1 MLSRFFVERPIFAN
15 VIAIITIIVGA
26 VALVGLPVEQFPQ
39 VTPPTV
45 MVSAFYPG
53 ASAKVVADSVA
64 APIEQQVNGIPGMLY
79 MSSTSSNGGSYGL
92 TITFEG
98 GTDLNQAQILLQNR
112 VDKALPEL
120 PEDVKRTGV
129 TVSQQ
134 SGSFILFVT
143 LTSSNPEHNDL
154 FLSNYAKL
162 NMKDALS
169 RIPGVGD
176 VSVTGAADYS
186 MRIWLDP
193 EKLKARKLTT
203 QDVIGAIQEQNI
215 QVAAG
220 QIGQPPTPSGQNFQF
235 TVNTAGRLTDISQ
248 FQNIIV
254 KTKRDGDLGASV
266 VRVKDVARVELG
278 AQDYSIYFRLN
289 GKPAAGIGISQL
301 PEANALDV
309 AQRVR
314 ESMGEMK
321 SHFLPGMEYSVPY
334 DTTKFVHASI
344 SEVYKTLMEAGVLV
358 LIVILLFLQDW
369 RAVLVPA
376 TTIPVTIIGAFAV
389 MAGVGFSVNFLTL
402 FGLILAIGIV
412 VDDAIVIVE
421 NAAHHIEAGGLSPK
435 EATIKAMGEIL
446 GPIIGITLVL
456 MAVFLPAAFI
466 GGITGQLN
474 RQFALTIAA
483 TALISAVNAVTLKP
497 AQCAVYLRRQPERK
511 NFFFRGFNRVY
522 GWIENIYAKLV
533 GSMVRHW
540 ALSVIVF
547 AVAMGFTVWG
557 VLSLPRGFLPTEDQ
571 GYALV
576 FIQLPDA
583 ASLERTREVTAK
595 VDDVIARTPGVADWV
610 TMGGMGME
618 GAASNGATAY
628 VTFKDWKERTT
639 PALSQDAILGSLR
652 ARFATIEEAV
662 VIAFAP
668 PSISGLGTVGGFQM
682 QVEDRGNLGLNHLQG
697 YVQEMVMAG
706 NSQSGLVGV
715 NSFFRA
721 GIPQLFVDID
731 KEKVKNLNVPLSS
744 VYQTLQAYLGSQ
756 YINDFNKF
764 GRTYQVVAQSGS
776 RFRSRPEDIDRIEI
790 RDNEGA
796 MIPVGTF
803 AEVRKEL
810 GPQSITRYNLYPS
823 VAVNGEAAPG
833 SSSGDALDLM
843 EQLARNKLP
852 SSVGYEWTGM
862 AYQEKKSG
870 EKIYLVF
877 GLALLMVYLVLSAQ
891 YESWIIPGA
900 VILVTPSALSGA
912 VLALL
917 ARGMEVNVYTQIGIV
932 LLIALSAKNAILIVE
947 FARELRARGEEI
959 AGAAVEAARMRFRP
973 ILMTSFAFILGVYP
987 LVVAEGASAGSR
999 RALGTTVFG
1008 GMIAS
1013 TFFAVLFSPVFFVLM
1028 QRLQEWRRKPEGKE
1042 TL

>member
-278 AQDYSIYFRLN
+278 AQDYSVYFRLN

-314 ESMGEMK
+314 ESMEEMK
-321 SHFLPGMEYSVPY
+321 SHFLPGMEYSIPY

-344 SEVYKTLMEAGVLV
+344 SEVYKTLMEAGALV

-376 TTIPVTIIGAFAV
+376 TTIPVTIVGAFAV

-435 EATIKAMGEIL
+435 DATIKAMGEIL

-483 TALISAVNAVTLKP
+483 TALISAINAVTLKP

-639 PALSQDAILGSLR
+639 PDLSQDAILGSLR